1 MTFWD
6 TLKKQTFDL
15 SINEIRLKF
24 SC

>member
-1 MTFWD
+1 MTWD